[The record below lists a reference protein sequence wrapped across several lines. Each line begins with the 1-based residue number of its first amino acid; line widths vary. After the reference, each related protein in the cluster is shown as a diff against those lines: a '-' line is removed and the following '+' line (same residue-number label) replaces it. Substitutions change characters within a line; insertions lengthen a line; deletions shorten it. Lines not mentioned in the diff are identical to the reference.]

1 MQESRKAQQDKDIAV
16 GMTGAAAE
24 LMRDLEA
31 PSWTARARAAERL
44 ATDFC
49 AGALDDA
56 ARSAAEDGFRMLVH
70 DSEVLVRR
78 VLAEC
83 LKRAALPH
91 DIAVALATDVP
102 DVAVPLLEHSPALAD
117 DDLLR
122 IMRLYP
128 GEHRAAIAR
137 RRTVS
142 EPVADALC
150 RCAGEAVVAE
160 LLRNR
165 GALVAAR
172 TLRWLIGRRADWQSV
187 TAPAARRLAEVE
199 PA

>member
-1 MQESRKAQQDKDIAV
+1 
-16 GMTGAAAE
+16 MTGAAAE
-24 LMRDLEA
+24 LMRDLDA
-31 PSWTARARAAERL
+31 PSWTVRARAAERL
-44 ATDFC
+44 ATDYC

-56 ARSAAEDGFRMLVH
+56 ARSAAEDAFRVLVH
-70 DSEVLVRR
+70 DCEVLVRR

-83 LKRAALPH
+83 LKRAAGLPH
-91 DIAVALATDVP
+91 DVAVALATDVP
-102 DVAVPLLEHSPALAD
+102 HVAVPLLEHSPSLGD

-122 IMRLYP
+122 ILRLHP

-160 LLRNR
+160 LLRNH
-165 GALVAAR
+165 GAYLAAR
-172 TLRWLIGRRADWQSV
+172 TLRWLVGRRADWQSV
-187 TAPAARRLAEVE
+187 AAPAARRLAEVE
-199 PA
+199 VA